1 MACRLGGEARNDS
14 VFSRILTLPYRALQP
29 ATTVNESSTAGII
42 RQETRTRAELTGLR
56 GRLWA
61 EETPPPPNTGKA
73 TQTTTITRVYRRA
86 ACRGAACAMLLG
98 HLAVGQI
105 DARVA
110 VESLH
115 GCWPGDKCD
124 FACALRNIRASCGD
138 EGVGMVPQSLMLH
151 DGSPVCQ
158 WCSDIADD
166 TACGAAYF
174 VDFWQG
180 ALGAAAII
188 RCTWQDEEGTCRGLE
203 PVKCGPRSSPPP
215 PYPPLF
221 SIVAAPPPSVL
232 MLRYADGG
240 GAISAAQ
247 PSPPPPATLLN
258 ALELRAYRG
267 GQIVANAS
275 RVASLT
281 AAHGIKTASGVLA
294 SSVVPML
301 ASTMV
306 GEVEHVLVAGEQAAQ
321 TQNASLLLF
330 AIPVLSCCCC
340 LALCCLLSRYRRIRV
355 AEDHELESALG
366 SPPGSP
372 RDAAARPE
380 QHKKKLARTVGR
392 GAKHRYEFK

>member
-1 MACRLGGEARNDS
+1 MGL
-14 VFSRILTLPYRALQP
+14 
-29 ATTVNESSTAGII
+29 ST
-42 RQETRTRAELTGLR
+42 RR
-56 GRLWA
+56 GV
-61 EETPPPPNTGKA
+61 
-73 TQTTTITRVYRRA
+73 RV
-86 ACRGAACAMLLG
+86 MLLA
-98 HLAVGQI
+98 HMAVGQI
-105 DARVA
+105 DSRVA

-158 WCSDIADD
+158 WCADIADNA
-166 TACGAAYF
+166 ACGAAYF

-180 ALGAAAII
+180 ALGVAAIR
-188 RCTWQDEEGTCRGLE
+188 RCEWHDEEETCRGFEE
-203 PVKCGPRSSPPP
+203 PVQCGPRSSPPP

-221 SIVAAPPPSVL
+221 SVSVAAPPPSVL
-232 MLRYADGG
+232 MLRYADG
-240 GAISAAQ
+240 AISAAQ
-247 PSPPPPATLLN
+247 TSPPPPATLLN

-275 RVASLT
+275 RAASLT
-281 AAHGIKTASGVLA
+281 AAHGVTTASGVL
-294 SSVVPML
+294 SSTVVPML

-306 GEVEHVLVAGEQAAQ
+306 GEVEHVLVAGELAAQ
-321 TQNASLLLF
+321 TQNASLILF

-355 AEDHELESALG
+355 AEDDELESALG

-372 RDAAARPE
+372 RDAAARPG

-392 GAKHRYEFK
+392 GAKHRYEFQ